1 MDKYSQREVLD
12 NEWLTRE
19 VDLHRRDVDDMR
31 KVVED
36 LEKGNLEIMAELFE
50 CKIEDLKVSRF
61 VLLMNYTC
69 PDQMQ
74 DIFAL
79 LVWRR
84 NSSFKIMHTHIIW
97 CSLKNSESCLF
108 ESCLLT

>member
-1 MDKYSQREVLD
+1 MSPTAAQNTCCFCIKLQSYFATQKAISKMDKYSQREVLD

-79 LVWRR
+79 LV
-84 NSSFKIMHTHIIW
+84 
-97 CSLKNSESCLF
+97 
-108 ESCLLT
+108 